1 MSEWV
6 SELFINCK
14 QMENVYFLGG
24 NKELKRPPVTFYASI
39 FHENKHFTAQCLLI
53 SSFCFKRPYYGLFF
67 FLNRCIREVFIFMI
81 GLGFKRIDEGL
92 FSQCWDFAEQIH
104 FWVICHSFLFPLLFW
119 CFWVPSVGNLK
130 IKSLLF
136 NSEALNNHKL
146 VAILGGF

>member
-1 MSEWV
+1 MPAFFTRTNIS
-6 SELFINCK
+6 LH
-14 QMENVYFLGG
+14 NVFLY
-24 NKELKRPPVTFYASI
+24 LPFASKD
-39 FHENKHFTAQCLLI
+39 HTMD
-53 SSFCFKRPYYGLFF
+53 FF
-67 FLNRCIREVFIFMI
+67 FLNRCIREIFIFMI

-146 VAILGGF
+146 VAIYWVAFKCERVWINNSWTKRGFSWSKLQKVGLCREIPH